1 MKSRRDQNVEATRAA
16 ILAVA
21 RRHFARDGYSASEIG
36 KIAADARVTTGAVY
50 HHFSNKK
57 ALLIAVAESL
67 EREILQ
73 AAAGVEH
80 PDPWQRVVL
89 GFEKMIDVCAAP
101 GIQRII
107 FIEAPQVIGPDEW
120 RKVELQYTY
129 GLLRTVLGALIK
141 AKIIKPYPVDLIART
156 MLALLHETSAELARS
171 KFDSKVRAQVSELA
185 HGVLSALLLTQT

>member
-21 RRHFARDGYSASEIG
+21 RKHFAQDGYSASEIG

-50 HHFSNKK
+50 HHFSNKR
-57 ALLIAVAESL
+57 ALLIAVAEGL
-67 EREILQ
+67 EIEILQ
-73 AAAGVEH
+73 AAAAVEH
-80 PDPWQRVVL
+80 PDLWKRLVL

-120 RKVELQYTY
+120 RKIELQYTY
-129 GLLRTVLGALIK
+129 GLLRVTLGALQK

-171 KFDSKVRAQVSELA
+171 KYDSKVRAQVSELA
-185 HGVLSALLLTQT
+185 QGVFSALLLT